1 MERRPRRK
9 RNNQEKALGWD
20 WGYVRPGRGL
30 GAERRMGVGNV
41 RGKALVRGAAVDF
54 LLGQE
59 GALGEARARE

>member
-1 MERRPRRK
+1 M
-9 RNNQEKALGWD
+9 
-20 WGYVRPGRGL
+20 RPGRGL